1 MFAITVL
8 DYTKHASRLFQPSE
22 WQQENDVSNCCI
34 WAGEE
39 ENITGSLRY
48 KRKHSNDCVMW
59 VHGIVWVFDPAS
71 LKKKDFLFVSAD
83 AQITEVMLPEH
94 TEERTKSTS
103 VTLQAFAL
111 LCKISKW
118 MSAWRQKTFFDSKAA
133 PLSTEKV
140 KLSDETS
147 PFGLSLLTEGPST

>member
-1 MFAITVL
+1 M
-8 DYTKHASRLFQPSE
+8 
-22 WQQENDVSNCCI
+22 C
-34 WAGEE
+34 
-39 ENITGSLRY
+39 
-48 KRKHSNDCVMW
+48 

-83 AQITEVMLPEH
+83 ARITEVMLPEH

-118 MSAWRQKTFFDSKAA
+118 MSAWRQKTSFDSKAA

-147 PFGLSLLTEGPST
+147 SFGLSLLTEGPST